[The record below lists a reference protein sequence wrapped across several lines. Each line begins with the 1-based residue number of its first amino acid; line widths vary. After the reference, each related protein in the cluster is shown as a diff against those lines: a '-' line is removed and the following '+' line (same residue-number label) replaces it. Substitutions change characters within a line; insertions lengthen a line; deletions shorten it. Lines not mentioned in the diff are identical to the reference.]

1 MKTITG
7 IFFLLLLGC
16 VSRSSELKKP
26 ESSNCVIEI
35 DTSVSYQTIDGFGA
49 SDAWRCQFV
58 GKNWPVEKREQIA
71 DWLFSTETDENG
83 NPKGIGLSIWRFYFA
98 AGTTE
103 QGEKSGIPS
112 QWRRGESFLS
122 PEGTWDWS
130 KYEGQRWFLKAAQKR
145 GVPKFLAFTIAPP
158 VQFAKNGKGF
168 GTKGVS
174 NFNILPG
181 KDKDYAAYLAN
192 VLEHFKNNEGL
203 EFDYLSPFNEPQW
216 DWERGSQEGTPAK
229 NEELFSFVKYISEE
243 LSQRKLKTLIVPGE
257 AAQIDYLYKTA
268 GKNDGRDNQMESF
281 FAPASPFYLGNLP
294 NVAPIIS
301 SHSYF
306 TVWPL
311 SLQIEMRKALAEKMS
326 VVNPKIGYWQSE
338 YCILEKNDE
347 IGQGSKRDL
356 GMPTALFVSRIIHN
370 DLTICNARSWQ
381 WWTAI
386 TESDYKDG
394 LVYLDS
400 GIPEKPGEM
409 GDNLESLKFNGTAR
423 DSKLMWALGNYSR
436 FVRPGMQRIKV
447 GLTGDNAINENLM
460 VSAFIN
466 RDTNETVI
474 VLVNTGN
481 EEISVSI
488 PDNKEKSSMYLTSAD
503 KNLAYSE
510 VTQNRV
516 LLPAKSVA
524 TICLR

>member
-1 MKTITG
+1 
-7 IFFLLLLGC
+7 
-16 VSRSSELKKP
+16 VSDEL
-26 ESSNCVIEI
+26 
-35 DTSVSYQTIDGFGA
+35 
-49 SDAWRCQFV
+49 V
-58 GKNWPVEKREQIA
+58 GKN
-71 DWLFSTETDENG
+71 
-83 NPKGIGLSIWRFYFA
+83 
-98 AGTTE
+98 
-103 QGEKSGIPS
+103 
-112 QWRRGESFLS
+112 
-122 PEGTWDWS
+122 
-130 KYEGQRWFLKAAQKR
+130 
-145 GVPKFLAFTIAPP
+145 
-158 VQFAKNGKGF
+158 
-168 GTKGVS
+168 
-174 NFNILPG
+174 
-181 KDKDYAAYLAN
+181 
-192 VLEHFKNNEGL
+192 
-203 EFDYLSPFNEPQW
+203 
-216 DWERGSQEGTPAK
+216 
-229 NEELFSFVKYISEE
+229 
-243 LSQRKLKTLIVPGE
+243 LKTQIVAGE

-281 FAPASPFYLGNLP
+281 FAPASPLYIGNLP

-311 SLQIEMRKALAEKMS
+311 SLQIEMRKALAEKMN

-356 GMPTALFVSRIIHN
+356 GMPTALFVARIIHN

-400 GIPEKPGEM
+400 GTPEKPGEM

-423 DSKLMWALGNYSR
+423 DCKLMWALGNYSR
-436 FVRPGMQRIKV
+436 FVRPGMQRIKA

-466 RDTNETVI
+466 RDNNETVI
-474 VLVNTGN
+474 VLVNTRN
-481 EEISVSI
+481 EEISVGI
-488 PDNKEKSSMYLTSAD
+488 PDNKGKTSMYLTSAD

-510 VTQNRV
+510 VTLNRV
-516 LLPAKSVA
+516 LLPARSVA
-524 TICLR
+524 TICFTM